1 MITYTIPRR
10 PEPKQRPRK
19 GKNGNVYTPAKTR
32 EYEEYV
38 GWCAT
43 EALHAK
49 RINRP
54 MMGDVKLTA
63 RFYFK
68 NKKNRPDLSNL
79 TKALEDGMNGIAYID
94 DKQITKHDT
103 EIVMVRCKCQE
114 DCKCERTEVIL
125 DYYRG

>member
-1 MITYTIPRR
+1 MISYIIPRR

-19 GKNGNVYTPAKTR
+19 GKNGSVYTPAKTR

-38 GWCAT
+38 GWCA
-43 EALHAK
+43 K
-49 RINRP
+49 RWFVRP
-54 MMGDVKLTA
+54 MMGEVELFA

-68 NKKNRPDLSNL
+68 SKKNRPDLSNL

-94 DKQITKHDT
+94 DKQIIKHDT
-103 EIVMVRCKCQE
+103 MIIMTECQCDKGR
-114 DCKCERTEVIL
+114 DCTCERTEVTL